1 MTHAK
6 SLRVI
11 GQSMENAKLQN
22 FELNT
27 DGSNYLAQSD
37 SLDAASEWIL
47 RQALT
52 AGSTREP
59 IFDSS
64 VCFTPADISRLDNQ
78 AEKQRKINPSPH
90 TQAYRRLSQLLR
102 ALGDH
107 LDRTQVNTFHILW
120 ASSSVAVDFQLPDG
134 RSDSRI
140 FTAEKL
146 EQLGSH
152 SRFRRA
158 SRVHT
163 NLPGSL
169 KPRGPRN

>member
-47 RQALT
+47 RQAL
-52 AGSTREP
+52 APVSAREP
-59 IFDSS
+59 IFDGS
-64 VCFTPADISRLDNQ
+64 VRFTPADISRLDNQ
-78 AEKQRKINPSPH
+78 AEKQRKINSSQ
-90 TQAYRRLSQLLR
+90 TQTYRRLSQLLR

-158 SRVHT
+158 SRVPT

>member
-52 AGSTREP
+52 PVSAREP

-64 VCFTPADISRLDNQ
+64 VRFTPADISRLDNQ

-102 ALGDH
+102 TLGDY
-107 LDRTQVNTFHILW
+107 LDRMAVSTFHGSW
-120 ASSSVAVDFQLPDG
+120 ASSSVVVDFHLPDG
-134 RSDSRI
+134 RIDFRT
-140 FTAEKL
+140 FAAEKL

-158 SRVHT
+158 SRVHI
-163 NLPGSL
+163 NLPGLL

>member
-27 DGSNYLAQSD
+27 DGSNYVAQSD
-37 SLDAASEWIL
+37 SLDVASEWIL

-52 AGSTREP
+52 PVSAREP

-64 VCFTPADISRLDNQ
+64 VRFTPADISRLDDQ

-90 TQAYRRLSQLLR
+90 THAYRRLSQ
-102 ALGDH
+102 
-107 LDRTQVNTFHILW
+107 
-120 ASSSVAVDFQLPDG
+120 
-134 RSDSRI
+134 
-140 FTAEKL
+140 
-146 EQLGSH
+146 
-152 SRFRRA
+152 
-158 SRVHT
+158 
-163 NLPGSL
+163 
-169 KPRGPRN
+169 

>member
-52 AGSTREP
+52 PVSAREP
-59 IFDSS
+59 IVDSS
-64 VCFTPADISRLDNQ
+64 VRFTPADIFSYLERARQNDDCSLADGVRLMAGEDKVRGLDIGEAWWQ
-78 AEKQRKINPSPH
+78 DVDTPEM
-90 TQAYRRLSQLLR
+90 LLR
-102 ALGDH
+102 AEEQMQTLPQFKKVTSLTSGSTVSKGGFRGD
-107 LDRTQVNTFHILW
+107 QNG
-120 ASSSVAVDFQLPDG
+120 A
-134 RSDSRI
+134 
-140 FTAEKL
+140 
-146 EQLGSH
+146 
-152 SRFRRA
+152 
-158 SRVHT
+158 
-163 NLPGSL
+163 
-169 KPRGPRN
+169 

>member
-1 MTHAK
+1 MSA
-6 SLRVI
+6 
-11 GQSMENAKLQN
+11 
-22 FELNT
+22 
-27 DGSNYLAQSD
+27 
-37 SLDAASEWIL
+37 
-47 RQALT
+47 
-52 AGSTREP
+52 REP

-64 VCFTPADISRLDNQ
+64 VRFTPADISRLDNQ

-90 TQAYRRLSQLLR
+90 THAYRRLSQLLR

-158 SRVHT
+158 SRVDT

-169 KPRGPRN
+169 KPRGSRN